1 MVSTSGS
8 SGMPLQFTVS
18 GGKAD
23 GKRQKAFTA
32 ENGEIAKI
40 FRFLDFSAYSAR
52 SAEKEFS

>member
-1 MVSTSGS
+1 
-8 SGMPLQFTVS
+8 MPLQFTVS

-40 FRFLDFSAYSAR
+40 FRFWVFSAYSAR
-52 SAEKEFS
+52 SPEKEFS